1 MHARVRVCSFKHRD
15 DQFVNNTIRRF
26 PSFSL
31 PGDSFDPS
39 LISRVVIWTRLA
51 PSTPLS
57 VPFLPLHNLN
67 PSLTCPPLLLL
78 FSFYPSIHSFRSQH
92 ASFYHPSAYLSLSSH
107 SFYRSLGPGYPLC
120 PFPDSTLVTSN
131 LLGICYEQGEIR
143 GKVTYLGYSF
153 FCSLSGNSS
162 RCFLFYM

>member
-31 PGDSFDPS
+31 PGDSFDPP

-78 FSFYPSIHSFRSQH
+78 FSLPSGLQSPR
-92 ASFYHPSAYLSLSSH
+92 ALSLRGSGRSC
-107 SFYRSLGPGYPLC
+107 RSLGQECMAMQQIYRPFMPVQSVSIHVCC
-120 PFPDSTLVTSN
+120 PCAHLSRERPIM
-131 LLGICYEQGEIR
+131 ICQ
-143 GKVTYLGYSF
+143 
-153 FCSLSGNSS
+153 
-162 RCFLFYM
+162 